1 MNFKKYEKELNKA
14 GYFISGDQVADSRGD
29 VVGQMDPYGEFHY
42 SDDVMARVLC
52 EAAQAEMIAAVVPAN
67 FDSEIT
73 LLVCTNGA
81 ATNNINV
88 QVYHADGTEYHYL
101 LRAHSV
107 AGNDAY
113 NVLTSNRLF
122 LHSGD
127 KIVAYK
133 AGGTFDVSVSG
144 KQFFN
149 PTRT

>member
-1 MNFKKYEKELNKA
+1 MTQPYTTFFESSSITATTTGA
-14 GYFISGDQVADSRGD
+14 GAD
-29 VVGQMDPYGEFHY
+29 VVYT
-42 SDDVMARVLC
+42 A
-52 EAAQAEMIAAVVPAN
+52 PAN